1 MSQIL
6 VAETLAPSTT
16 EQYLDRPEQ
25 PLVEQGLDNGPL
37 NDQPEL
43 IRPNIDHIITE
54 DDTPV
59 DNMPSEKQQRLLTE
73 ALYSS
78 REQAPLNWPF
88 LVLANVGLFYGIN
101 QPAIVPDVLLSL
113 DVQVADDWWERRNR
127 SYFVWEFG
135 KVPEIVIEIVSNKVG
150 EEDGQKM
157 GRYAGIS
164 IPYYA
169 IFDPQTLLSEEV
181 LRVYRLDLQQH
192 SYQQMHHAWFPMINL
207 GLKLWAGEYEGK
219 QAVWLR
225 WCDNL
230 GEIIPTGRERA
241 EQEQQRAEQERQR
254 AEQEQQWAVQESQ
267 RAKQEQQKR
276 ELVQLQAAEERQERI
291 LAQQQAAQERQRS
304 ERLLAQLKALGIEP
318 DA

>member
-1 MSQIL
+1 MSQLL
-6 VAETLAPSTT
+6 VAEAITPPTT
-16 EQYLDRPEQ
+16 DQPLDQPEQ
-25 PLVEQGLDNGPL
+25 PLTEPVIENAPLDP
-37 NDQPEL
+37 QPEL
-43 IRPNIDHIITE
+43 IRPNIDHLITE

-59 DNMPSEKQQRLLTE
+59 DNMLSEKQQRLLTE

-78 REQAPLNWPF
+78 REQVSLKWPF

-101 QPAIVPDVLLSL
+101 QPAVVPDVLLSL

-135 KVPEIVIEIVSNKVG
+135 KVPELVIEIVSNKVG
-150 EEDGQKM
+150 EEDGLKM

-181 LRVYRLDLQQH
+181 LRVYRLDLQQR

-241 EQEQQRAEQERQR
+241 EQERQR
-254 AEQEQQWAVQESQ
+254 AIQESQ

-291 LAQQQAAQERQRS
+291 LAQQQAAQERQQAEQERQRN